1 MLTASVTG
9 DKGMHVAILH
19 IPQLFYAAS
28 LATVFLAPLLLHTRA
43 MHAAA
48 KSLFGGPL
56 YVQQSCG
63 WRY

>member
-28 LATVFLAPLLLHTRA
+28 LAIIFLSPLLLDTRV
-43 MHAAA
+43 MHATA
-48 KSLFGGPL
+48 KSLIGGSL
-56 YVQQSCG
+56 SV
-63 WRY
+63 R